1 MIYSFKDVRL
11 MASSGFTGNTIR
23 DKNQSLKIELSR
35 QILGINKWK
44 LATGFGTTLVD
55 SMVPVS
61 AILNS

>member
-11 MASSGFTGNTIR
+11 MVSSGFTGNTIG